1 MDGVGNKKMKKKI
14 VVDDVIKYSGNR
26 IMFFF
31 SLSIFLCVL
40 IEKEHNNV
48 ILIIFVLAK

>member
-31 SLSIFLCVL
+31 LSHNLSVCVD
-40 IEKEHNNV
+40 
-48 ILIIFVLAK
+48 